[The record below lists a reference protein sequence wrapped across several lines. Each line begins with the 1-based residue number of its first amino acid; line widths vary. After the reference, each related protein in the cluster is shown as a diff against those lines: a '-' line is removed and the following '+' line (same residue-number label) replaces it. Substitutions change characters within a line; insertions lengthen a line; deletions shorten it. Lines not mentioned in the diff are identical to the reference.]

1 MFYSSSRD
9 EVLVFI
15 ATLIESNDISDLK
28 YWIPICIPVVAASIS
43 SISHIN
49 ESRSHFFGHVFV
61 LPNLFS
67 DDEILERYFNRSA
80 EFCIHSRTYKAIE
93 G

>member
-1 MFYSSSRD
+1 MVIKIVFSSEITYFDMFYSSSRD
-9 EVLVFI
+9 EVLLFI

-28 YWIPICIPVVAASIS
+28 YWILICIHVVAASIS

-67 DDEILERYFNRSA
+67 DDEILL
-80 EFCIHSRTYKAIE
+80 
-93 G
+93 